1 MRHGYHE
8 QRHETEAMPM
18 TAGTTEEFKAIVI
31 MANRV
36 ACGFNEGALDT
47 FV

>member
-1 MRHGYHE
+1 
-8 QRHETEAMPM
+8 M
-18 TAGTTEEFKAIVI
+18 TAATIKESKAIEM